1 MSWTETARSAFDA
14 INARRLRSG
23 LTVLGIL
30 IGITAVMLTVGLGQ
44 GAQQKVADQINA
56 LGTNLLVVTPG
67 STTSSGGV
75 RGAAGSATTLTQS
88 DAAMLADQQVIPDV
102 AGVAA
107 TSSSSLSVANGST
120 NSTTTV
126 VGTTPSWLSV
136 RARSVTS
143 GRFIGAADVA
153 NANSVVVLGS
163 TVVAA
168 LFSNN
173 PDPVGRQVTIDG
185 QTFTVIGVLATAGT
199 VNNVDQDD
207 TVIVP
212 TTTFAHR
219 LSTSTSNSVSNIYLE
234 AASSDHLAAAKQE
247 ATNALATAHGVT
259 VSAADFSISSQQS
272 LVDTATS
279 TTKTLTVLL
288 AGIAA
293 ISLLVGGIGVMN
305 IMLVSVTER
314 IREIGLRK
322 ALGATPRTIRKQF
335 LTEASMLGLAGGALG
350 IGVGVLGALVLPR
363 FLDQPVA
370 LSWEAA
376 LLALAVSIVIGVGA
390 GVYPASR
397 AARLAPIEALRSE

>member
-1 MSWTETARSAFDA
+1 MNWAETARSAFDA

-67 STTSSGGV
+67 STTSSAGV
-75 RGAAGSATTLTQS
+75 RGAAGSGTTLTQA
-88 DAAMLADQQVIPDV
+88 DASVLADSSVAPDI
-102 AGVAA
+102 AGVAPA
-107 TSSSSLSVANGST
+107 SSGSLSVANGST
-120 NSTTTV
+120 NTTTSV
-126 VGTTPSWLSV
+126 VGTTPSWLQV
-136 RARSVTS
+136 RARTMSS
-143 GRFIGAADVA
+143 GRFISASDVS

-163 TVVAA
+163 TVVTA
-168 LFSNN
+168 LFSTN

-185 QTFTVIGVLATAGT
+185 QTFTVVGVLASAGT

-207 TVIVP
+207 TVIIP
-212 TTTFAHR
+212 STTYAHR
-219 LSTSTSNSVSNIYLE
+219 LSTSSANSVSNIYLQ
-234 AASSDHLAAAKQE
+234 AASSDHLAAAKSE
-247 ATNALATAHGVT
+247 ATNALAASHGVS
-259 VSAADFSISSQQS
+259 VSSADFSISSQQS

-335 LTEASMLGLAGGALG
+335 LTEASILGLAGGALG
-350 IGVGVLGALVLPR
+350 IGLGVIGALVLPH
-363 FLDQPVA
+363 FLDQPVS
-370 LSWEAA
+370 LSFTAA
-376 LLALAVSIVIGVGA
+376 LLALLVSVVIGVGA

>member
-1 MSWTETARSAFDA
+1 MSWAETIRSAFDA
-14 INARRLRSG
+14 LGARRLRSG

-67 STTSSGGV
+67 STTSSAGV

-88 DAAMLADQQVIPDV
+88 DATMLANATVVPDV

-107 TSSSSLSVANGST
+107 TSSGSFSVVNGSSNT
-120 NSTTTV
+120 TTTV
-126 VGTTPSWLSV
+126 VGTTPSWLQV
-136 RARSVTS
+136 RARSVSS
-143 GRFIGAADVA
+143 GRFIASADVA
-153 NANSVVVLGS
+153 DANPVVVLGS
-163 TVVAA
+163 TVVSS
-168 LFSNN
+168 LFSGT

-185 QTFTVIGVLATAGT
+185 QTFTVIGVLSSAGT

-207 TVIVP
+207 TVVIP
-212 TTTFAHR
+212 TTTYAHR
-219 LSTSTSNSVSNIYLE
+219 LATSSSDSVSNIYLE

-259 VSAADFSISSQQS
+259 VSSADFSISSQQS

-335 LTEASMLGLAGGALG
+335 LTEASILGLAGGALG
-350 IGVGVLGALVLPR
+350 IALGVVSALVLPH

-370 LSWEAA
+370 LSFEAA
-376 LLALAVSIVIGVGA
+376 LLALAVSVVIGVGA